1 MDSNLQ
7 ASPSR
12 TLSTSSLSSRIGR
25 VSSNILR
32 IIESY
37 SDPDGRSHGSD
48 TYAQFGLAMI
58 TVLELC
64 SGSRINLDIMD
75 PDLDPVRT
83 LSDE

>member
-1 MDSNLQ
+1 MEDHM
-7 ASPSR
+7 
-12 TLSTSSLSSRIGR
+12 
-25 VSSNILR
+25 
-32 IIESY
+32 E
-37 SDPDGRSHGSD
+37 SD

>member
-1 MDSNLQ
+1 MSYCNDPDPGLK
-7 ASPSR
+7 
-12 TLSTSSLSSRIGR
+12 
-25 VSSNILR
+25 